1 MSSKMPSKAAYII
14 VTGYGIGIL
23 LEVLWVRR
31 KLYHSFKQVLT
42 AVRAR
47 FNMIFLMDEAMVNY
61 KTILIWI
68 IAISN
73 AGLTEVAFADTGPP
87 VAIAI
92 HAGAGTISK
101 EDFTATLELEIRDT
115 LKKAVLA
122 GYEILSSGGSS
133 LDAVTRAITILEDS
147 PHFNAGR
154 GAVFNAQGKHEL
166 DASIMDGS
174 GLQAGAIT
182 GVHNIRNPIL
192 LARKV
197 MTDSVHVMLMGEGA
211 QVFARAKGIEFADDD
226 YFFTERRWQQ
236 LQKAKKEAKQE
247 ALYLPETM
255 DHWMSTVGAVALDIH
270 GNLAA
275 ATSTGGMTNKRWG
288 RVGDSPIIG
297 AGTYADNR
305 SCAVSATGHGEYF
318 IRATVARDICA
329 RVQYQGLDLAAA
341 ADAVIHGQL
350 QEMGGDGGIIA
361 IDPKGELALTFNTA
375 GMYRAS
381 VDVEGNLDVEIY
393 NSE

>member
-1 MSSKMPSKAAYII
+1 MLNRRTMLTLILALSSGPS
-14 VTGYGIGIL
+14 
-23 LEVLWVRR
+23 
-31 KLYHSFKQVLT
+31 S
-42 AVRAR
+42 
-47 FNMIFLMDEAMVNY
+47 
-61 KTILIWI
+61 I
-68 IAISN
+68 IA
-73 AGLTEVAFADTGPP
+73 FAEPGAP

-101 EDFTATLELEIRDT
+101 EEFTASMELEIRGA
-115 LKKAVLA
+115 LMQAVQA
-122 GYEILSSGGSS
+122 GHKVLSAGGSS
-133 LDAVTRAITILEDS
+133 LDAITLAITILEDS

-154 GAVFNAQGKHEL
+154 GAVFNAEGRHEL

-174 GLQAGAIT
+174 NLEAGAVA
-182 GVHNIRNPIL
+182 GVQNIRNPIL
-192 LARKV
+192 LARKI

-211 QVFARAKGIEFADDD
+211 EVFARANGIEFADPD

-236 LQKAKKEAKQE
+236 LQKARNKEKQD
-247 ALYLPETM
+247 ALLQSESP
-255 DHWMSTVGAVALDIH
+255 DRWLSTVGAVALDAN

-318 IRATVARDICA
+318 IRATVARDICS
-329 RVQYQGLDLAAA
+329 RVQYQGLDLASA
-341 ADAVIHGQL
+341 ADAVINGQL
-350 QEMGGDGGIIA
+350 RDMGGDGGIIA
-361 IDPKGELALTFNTA
+361 LDTKGNIALTFNTP

-381 VDVEGNLDVEIY
+381 VDVEGNLEVRIY
-393 NSE
+393 KDE

>member
-1 MSSKMPSKAAYII
+1 M
-14 VTGYGIGIL
+14 L
-23 LEVLWVRR
+23 
-31 KLYHSFKQVLT
+31 HF
-42 AVRAR
+42 RAL
-47 FNMIFLMDEAMVNY
+47 FAL
-61 KTILIWI
+61 I
-68 IAISN
+68 IALSGGMSTIIAL
-73 AGLTEVAFADTGPP
+73 AGTDPP

-101 EDFTATLELEIRDT
+101 EDFTAPLEQEIRDA
-115 LKKAVLA
+115 LKMAVLA
-122 GYEILSSGGSS
+122 GHEVLSSGSSS
-133 LDAVTRAITILEDS
+133 LDAVTRAVIILENS

-154 GAVFNAQGKHEL
+154 GAVFNAEGKHEL
-166 DASIMDGS
+166 DASIMDGFS
-174 GLQAGAIT
+174 LEAGAIT

-211 QVFARAKGIEFADDD
+211 EVFARANGIEFADDD
-226 YFFTERRWQQ
+226 YFYTDRRWQQ
-236 LQKAKKEAKQE
+236 LQKAKNELKQGARIQAE
-247 ALYLPETM
+247 SP
-255 DHWMSTVGAVALDIH
+255 DRWMSTVGAVALDAD

-318 IRATVARDICA
+318 IRATVARDICS

-350 QEMGGDGGIIA
+350 RKMGGDGGIIA
-361 IDPKGELALTFNTA
+361 IDLKGNLALTFNTP

-381 VDVEGNLDVEIY
+381 VDVEGNLEIQIY
-393 NSE
+393 KTDKEPAELK